1 MRNLLLILACVFLGV
16 CGQLLLKTGM
26 TSSGDEVDE
35 LREVMPRLLRAAT
48 NVQVIGG
55 LLLYALSAGLWLIVL
70 TRVDLSFAYPL
81 ISMGYVLV
89 VVLSRVLLHEHVS
102 GVRFLGTLVICFG
115 VYLIS
120 RTQ

>member
-35 LREVMPRLLRAAT
+35 LREVLPRLLRAAM

-55 LLLYALSAGLWLIVL
+55 LLLYALSAALWLIVL

-102 GVRFLGTLVICFG
+102 GARFLGTVVICFG